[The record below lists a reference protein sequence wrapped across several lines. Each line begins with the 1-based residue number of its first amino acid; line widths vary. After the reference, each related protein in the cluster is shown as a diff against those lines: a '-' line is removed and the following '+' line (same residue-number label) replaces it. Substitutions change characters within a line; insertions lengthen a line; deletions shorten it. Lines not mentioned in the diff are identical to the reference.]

1 MATLQAAP
9 PGPLQSDTTLAGP
22 PPTMASPNWWGADS
36 IRFRATIPS
45 GHPVFVKTHTPSARS
60 YIDVPSAVRATRA
73 AGDAGLGPVLL
84 GFDRDSGQLAL
95 EDLTDSHKTATLADL
110 QNPGRRA
117 DYFRTR
123 SRFRAI
129 DDPGLRQATVFD
141 DIRALHDRIA
151 PLDVVL
157 PGDIGWMHALI
168 VEIGDRVSALGFDA
182 VPVHGDANCSNVAL
196 GSDGQPT
203 LLLDF
208 DWAALTDP
216 LQDIGSVLL
225 EFSYSEYDGR
235 ELFEEA
241 WGTFDEGLYARA
253 RLYSVAEAYRAALVG
268 VLADSLDPGT
278 QEYSKF
284 SDWMFLRARAALTAR
299 TTDDHVRMAR

>member
-9 PGPLQSDTTLAGP
+9 PGPLKSDPTLADP

-36 IRFRATIPS
+36 IRFRATDAS
-45 GHPVFVKTHTPSARS
+45 GRSVFVKSHTTPARS
-60 YIDVPSAVRATRA
+60 YIDIPSAIRATRA
-73 AGDAGLGPVLL
+73 AGEAGLGPVLL
-84 GFDRDSGQLAL
+84 GVDPDSGQLAL
-95 EDLTDSHKTATLADL
+95 EDLTDSHKTATLADFRD
-110 QNPGRRA
+110 PGSRA

-123 SRFRAI
+123 SLFRAV

-141 DIRALHDRIA
+141 DVRALHDRIA
-151 PLDVVL
+151 PMGTVL
-157 PGDIGWMHALI
+157 PGDIGWMHERI
-168 VEIGDRVSALGFDA
+168 VEIGDLVSALGFDA

-196 GSDGQPT
+196 GSGGQPT

-208 DWAALTDP
+208 DWAALADP
-216 LQDIGSVLL
+216 LQDVGSVLL

-241 WGTFDEGLYARA
+241 WGAFDDGLYARA
-253 RLYSVAEAYRAALVG
+253 RLYSVAEAYRSALVG

-299 TTDDHVRMAR
+299 TTDDHMRMAR